1 MFNILSVCS
10 MHVQYAHALDE
21 CALCCKIMKFKG
33 DIAMLQFLFRTHME
47 YFLRDIEITPEPHN
61 FATQC
66 ALVQSIEYS
75 TQEYMPHSLQMIR
88 SKT

>member
-1 MFNILSVCS
+1 

-66 ALVQSIEYS
+66 ALVQSIEYVRVRRYFFA
-75 TQEYMPHSLQMIR
+75 TDKKQDLTAI
-88 SKT
+88 